1 MEFREFLEREEKN
14 ESLMGIAKAGWNLAA
29 GGARA
34 IDGLA
39 GMSDEAISKFVGDG
53 TRGRMGREVAKFTGG
68 LKQAF
73 SGAPK
78 TKSEPN
84 PSPKTNTN
92 SNNRW
97 FYTNGSD
104 GPHGPVTAQQL
115 IDLASSG
122 RLSRGDLV
130 WRDGMRR
137 WRKAGEAT
145 KLFPPETPKEPE
157 PAPEPKPKSKKDEE
171 WDRLVMRLRTEPHN
185 RNEIMMRMGMLDRD
199 RLHNLVRGS
208 NKRRRPPL

>member
-1 MEFREFLEREEKN
+1 MEFREFLENQEKN
-14 ESLMGIAKAGWNLAA
+14 ESLMGIAKAGWNLAS
-29 GGARA
+29 GGVKAL
-34 IDGLA
+34 DGLA

-53 TRGRMGREVAKFTGG
+53 TKGRLGREAGKFTSV
-68 LKQAF
+68 LRQVF

-78 TKSEPN
+78 TDPKPT
-84 PSPKTNTN
+84 PSTKTNAK

-97 FYTNGSD
+97 FYTNGKD

-130 WRDGMRR
+130 WRDCMRR
-137 WRKAGEAT
+137 WRKAEEAT

-185 RNEIMMRMGMLDRD
+185 RKEIMMRMGMLDRD